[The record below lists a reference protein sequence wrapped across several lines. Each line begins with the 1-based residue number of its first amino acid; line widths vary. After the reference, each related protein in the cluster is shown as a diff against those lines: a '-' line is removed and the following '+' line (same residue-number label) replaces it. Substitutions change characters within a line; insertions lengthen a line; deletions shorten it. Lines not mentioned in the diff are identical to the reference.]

1 MIKGQVLACPFQYS
15 EHRIFR
21 VMMTETR
28 KIDVA
33 GQFSIGG
40 NSRFVLIAGPCAI
53 ESEAMTMQV
62 AAELKQI
69 CADLGIHLIFKSSFD
84 KANRSSVKSPRG
96 LGMEKGLQILKRVK
110 TELNLPIVTDVHE
123 TWQCAPVAEVADMLQ
138 IPAFLSRQTDLLVA
152 AANTG
157 KIVNVKKGQ
166 FMAPWDM
173 KNVID
178 KLSDSGNE
186 NILLCERGSSFG
198 YNNLIV
204 DMTGLVEMRSY
215 GFPVV
220 FDATHAVQKPGGQG
234 TSTGGNREM
243 VPYLMRAALAVGV
256 DAIFAE
262 VHPDP
267 DHAFSD
273 GPNQIHLSNIRKI
286 LEQAVAID
294 DLVKGSRETKGER
307 NDDGSKSLALSE
319 LQPKTTNHKPQIK
332 LFLTDVD
339 GVLTD
344 AGMYYSEN
352 GDELKKFNTHDG
364 MGLQLIRQ
372 LGVKTGIITSENTKM
387 VERRFSKLKLDYLYQ
402 GKREGGKL
410 AAAKEICEKE
420 GILLSEVAYI
430 GDDINCL
437 ELLSNVG
444 WAACPANA
452 LDAVKNIP
460 GIVQMKKN
468 GGEGCVR
475 EFVEMIIKR
484 QNI

>member
-1 MIKGQVLACPFQYS
+1 MFETHKINVLNRF
-15 EHRIFR
+15 
-21 VMMTETR
+21 
-28 KIDVA
+28 D
-33 GQFSIGG
+33 IGG

-53 ESEAMTMQV
+53 ESEEMTMEV
-62 AAELKQI
+62 AAKLKEI
-69 CADLGIHLIFKSSFD
+69 CQELGIHLIFKSSFD
-84 KANRSSVKSPRG
+84 KANRSSVKAPRG
-96 LGMEKGLQILKRVK
+96 LGMKRGLEILQRVK
-110 TELNLPIVTDVHE
+110 TELDLPIVTDVHE

-138 IPAFLSRQTDLLVA
+138 IPAFLSRQTDLLIA
-152 AANTG
+152 AAKTG

-178 KLSDSGNE
+178 KLRDSGNE

-215 GFPVV
+215 GYPVV

-273 GPNQIHLSNIRKI
+273 GPNQIHLSKIREI
-286 LEQAVAID
+286 LEQAIAID
-294 DLVKGSRETKGER
+294 NITKQLTV
-307 NDDGSKSLALSE
+307 NSKQQALSPI
-319 LQPKTTNHKPQIK
+319 LPTTDYQLLTKIK

-344 AGMYYSEN
+344 AGMYYSEA

-364 MGLQLIRQ
+364 MGLQLIREK
-372 LGVKTGIITSENTKM
+372 GIKTGIITSENTKM
-387 VERRFSKLKLDYLYQ
+387 VERRFNKLKLDYLYQ

-410 AAAKEICEKE
+410 ASVQEICEKE
-420 GILLSEVAYI
+420 GITLAEVAYI
-430 GDDINCL
+430 GDDVNCF
-437 ELLSNVG
+437 ELLSSVG
-444 WAACPANA
+444 LAACPADA
-452 LDAVKNIP
+452 LDAIKNIP
-460 GIVQMKKN
+460 GIIQMKKK

-475 EFVEMIIKR
+475 EFVEMIISKL
-484 QNI
+484 

>member
-1 MIKGQVLACPFQYS
+1 MIEPCKINVLNRF
-15 EHRIFR
+15 
-21 VMMTETR
+21 
-28 KIDVA
+28 D
-33 GQFSIGG
+33 IGG
-40 NSRFVLIAGPCAI
+40 NNRFVLIAGPCAI
-53 ESEAMTMQV
+53 ESEEMTMEV
-62 AAELKQI
+62 AKTLKEICEELHI
-69 CADLGIHLIFKSSFD
+69 DLIFKSSFD
-84 KANRSSVKSPRG
+84 KANRSSVQSPRG
-96 LGMEKGLQILKRVK
+96 VGMQRGLQILQRVK

-123 TWQCAPVAEVADMLQ
+123 TWQCEEVARVADMLQ

-152 AANTG
+152 AAKTG

-178 KLSDSGNE
+178 KLRDSGNE

-198 YNNLIV
+198 YNNLVV

-243 VPYLMRAALAVGV
+243 VPYLMRAALAIGV

-267 DHAFSD
+267 EHAFSD
-273 GPNQIHLSNIRKI
+273 GPNQLYLSDIREILQQAILIDNITKNLSADYKHEAIIH
-286 LEQAVAID
+286 
-294 DLVKGSRETKGER
+294 ETKKPE
-307 NDDGSKSLALSE
+307 D
-319 LQPKTTNHKPQIK
+319 KTIK

-344 AGMYYSEN
+344 SGMYYSEL

-364 MGLQLIRQ
+364 MGLRLISQ
-372 LGVKTGIITSENTKM
+372 KGIKTGIVTSEDTKL
-387 VERRFSKLKLDYLYQ
+387 VERRSQKLKLDYLYQ
-402 GKREGGKL
+402 GKHEGGKL
-410 AAAKEICEKE
+410 GSVKEICEKE
-420 GILLSEVAYI
+420 GITLNEVAYI
-430 GDDINCL
+430 GDDVNCF
-437 ELLSNVG
+437 ELLSSVG
-444 WAACPANA
+444 IAACPADA
-452 LDAVKNIP
+452 LDIIKNIP
-460 GIVQMKKN
+460 GIIQMKKK

-475 EFVEMIIKR
+475 EFVEIIMNKYC
-484 QNI
+484 

>member
-1 MIKGQVLACPFQYS
+1 
-15 EHRIFR
+15 
-21 VMMTETR
+21 MTTNTH
-28 KIDVA
+28 KINILNRFD
-33 GQFSIGG
+33 IGG
-40 NSRFVLIAGPCAI
+40 NNRFVLIAGPCAI
-53 ESEAMTMQV
+53 ETEEMTMMV
-62 AAELKQI
+62 AAKLKEICNELN
-69 CADLGIHLIFKSSFD
+69 IHLIFKSSFD

-96 LGMEKGLQILKRVK
+96 LGMERGLQILQRVK
-110 TELNLPIVTDVHE
+110 TELDLPIVTDVHE

-152 AANTG
+152 AAHTG
-157 KIVNVKKGQ
+157 KVVNVKKGQ

-178 KLSDSGNE
+178 KLRDSGNE

-198 YNNLIV
+198 YNNLVV

-220 FDATHAVQKPGGQG
+220 FDATHSVQKPGGQG

-273 GPNQIHLSNIRKI
+273 GPNQIFLSDIKGI
-286 LEQAVAID
+286 LQQAIAID
-294 DLVKGSRETKGER
+294 NITKGISQQAIT
-307 NDDGSKSLALSE
+307 NDQQSAEKQE
-319 LQPKTTNHKPQIK
+319 TQNTKHKAQNIK
-332 LFLTDVD
+332 LLLTDVD

-344 AGMYYSEN
+344 AGMYYSEA

-364 MGLQLIRQ
+364 MGLQLIRAK
-372 LGVKTGIITSENTKM
+372 GIKTGIITSEDTKL
-387 VERRFSKLKLDYLYQ
+387 VERRFQKLKLDYLYQ

-410 AAAKEICEKE
+410 ASVKEICEKE
-420 GILLSEVAYI
+420 NILLSEVAYI
-430 GDDINCL
+430 GDDVNCF
-437 ELLSNVG
+437 ELLSSVG
-444 WAACPANA
+444 LAACPANA
-452 LDAVKNIP
+452 LDAIKNIP
-460 GIVQMKKN
+460 GIVQMKKK

-475 EFVEMIIKR
+475 EFVEMIM
-484 QNI
+484 NGYC

>member
-1 MIKGQVLACPFQYS
+1 MTTREINVLN
-15 EHRIFR
+15 
-21 VMMTETR
+21 
-28 KIDVA
+28 K
-33 GQFSIGG
+33 FSIGG
-40 NSRFVLIAGPCAI
+40 NNRFTLIAGPCAI
-53 ESEAMTMQV
+53 ETEEITMQV

-69 CADLGIHLIFKSSFD
+69 CEELDINLIFKSSFD
-84 KANRSSVKSPRG
+84 KANRSSVKAPRG
-96 LGMEKGLQILKRVK
+96 LGMERGLEILKRVK

-152 AANTG
+152 AAKTG

-178 KLSDSGNE
+178 KLVDSGNE

-215 GFPVV
+215 GYPVV

-262 VHPDP
+262 VHPNP
-267 DHAFSD
+267 DYAFSD
-273 GPNQIHLSNIRKI
+273 GPNQIYLSKIREI
-286 LEQAVAID
+286 LEQAIAID
-294 DLVKGSRETKGER
+294 NIVKGIHSTDKFQI
-307 NDDGSKSLALSE
+307 SIKS
-319 LQPKTTNHKPQIK
+319 PKITDNKFKNIK

-344 AGMYYSEN
+344 AGMYYSEA

-372 LGVKTGIITSENTKM
+372 KGIKTGIITSEDTKM
-387 VERRFSKLKLDYLYQ
+387 VERRYNKLKLDYLYQ
-402 GKREGGKL
+402 GKCEGGKL
-410 AAAKEICEKE
+410 ASAKEICELE
-420 GILLSEVAYI
+420 GITLAEIAYI
-430 GDDINCL
+430 GDDVNCL

-444 WAACPANA
+444 LAACPANA

-460 GIVQMKKN
+460 GIIQLKKK

-475 EFVEMIIKR
+475 EFVEMIIS
-484 QNI
+484 QL

>member
-1 MIKGQVLACPFQYS
+1 ML
-15 EHRIFR
+15 
-21 VMMTETR
+21 ETR
-28 KIDVA
+28 KINILNRFD
-33 GQFSIGG
+33 IGG
-40 NSRFVLIAGPCAI
+40 NTRFVLIAGPCAI
-53 ESEAMTMQV
+53 ESEEMTMMV
-62 AAELKQI
+62 AAKLKEICEELQ
-69 CADLGIHLIFKSSFD
+69 IHLIFKSSFD

-96 LGMEKGLQILKRVK
+96 LGMERGLEILQRVK

-152 AANTG
+152 AAKTG

-198 YNNLIV
+198 YNNLVV

-273 GPNQIHLSNIRKI
+273 GPNQLYLSDIKQI
-286 LEQAVAID
+286 LQQAIAID
-294 DLVKGSRETKGER
+294 NITKGIENQEPRAKNQESRTQNSEHKTR
-307 NDDGSKSLALSE
+307 N
-319 LQPKTTNHKPQIK
+319 IK
-332 LFLTDVD
+332 LVLTDVD

-344 AGMYYSEN
+344 AGMYYTES
-352 GDELKKFNTHDG
+352 GDEIKKFNTHDG
-364 MGLQLIRQ
+364 MGLQIIRDK
-372 LGVKTGIITSENTKM
+372 GIKTGIITSENTKM
-387 VERRFSKLKLDYLYQ
+387 VERRFNKLKLDYLYQ

-410 AAAKEICEKE
+410 ASVMEICEKE
-420 GILLSEVAYI
+420 GITLSEVAYI
-430 GDDINCL
+430 GDDVNCFD
-437 ELLSNVG
+437 LLSAVG
-444 WAACPANA
+444 LAACPANA
-452 LDAVKNIP
+452 VDTIKNIP
-460 GIVQMKKN
+460 DIIQMKKI

-475 EFVEMIIKR
+475 EFVEMIIAG
-484 QNI
+484 I

>member
-1 MIKGQVLACPFQYS
+1 MI
-15 EHRIFR
+15 
-21 VMMTETR
+21 TETC
-28 KIDVA
+28 KINVLDR
-33 GQFSIGG
+33 FDIGG
-40 NSRFVLIAGPCAI
+40 NNRFVLIAGPCAI
-53 ESEAMTMQV
+53 ETEEMTMEV
-62 AAELKQI
+62 ASSLKAICEELH
-69 CADLGIHLIFKSSFD
+69 IHLIFKSSYD

-96 LGMEKGLQILKRVK
+96 VGLERGLQILQRVK

-123 TWQCAPVAEVADMLQ
+123 SWQCAEVAKVADMLQ

-152 AANTG
+152 AAKTG

-178 KLSDSGNE
+178 KLRDSGNE

-198 YNNLIV
+198 YNNLVV

-215 GFPVV
+215 GYPVV
-220 FDATHAVQKPGGQG
+220 FDATHSVQKPGGQG

-243 VPYLMRAALAVGV
+243 VPYLMRAALAIGV

-273 GPNQIHLSNIRKI
+273 GPNQLYLSGIREI
-286 LEQAVAID
+286 LIQAVAID
-294 DLVKGSRETKGER
+294 NITK
-307 NDDGSKSLALSE
+307 NISSDYK
-319 LQPKTTNHKPQIK
+319 LQTQNTEHGTRTAEHNAIK
-332 LFLTDVD
+332 LLLTDVD

-344 AGMYYSEN
+344 SGMYYSEA

-364 MGLQLIRQ
+364 MGLQIIRQ
-372 LGVKTGIITSENTKM
+372 KGVKTGIITSEDTRL
-387 VERRFSKLKLDYLYQ
+387 VERRFQKLKLDYLYQ

-410 AAAKEICEKE
+410 TAVKEICEKE
-420 GILLSEVAYI
+420 GISLRQVAYI
-430 GDDINCL
+430 GDDVNCL

-444 WAACPANA
+444 LAACPSDA
-452 LDAVKNIP
+452 LDTIKNIP
-460 GIVQMKKN
+460 GIIQMKKK

-475 EFVEMIIKR
+475 EFVELIMDKYC
-484 QNI
+484 

>member
-1 MIKGQVLACPFQYS
+1 M
-15 EHRIFR
+15 R
-21 VMMTETR
+21 TETC
-28 KIDVA
+28 KINVLDR
-33 GQFSIGG
+33 FDIGG
-40 NSRFVLIAGPCAI
+40 NNRFVLIAGPCAI
-53 ESEAMTMQV
+53 ETEEMTMEV
-62 AAELKQI
+62 ARTLKDICEELHI
-69 CADLGIHLIFKSSFD
+69 DLIFKSSYD

-96 LGMEKGLQILKRVK
+96 VGLERGLQILQRVK

-123 TWQCAPVAEVADMLQ
+123 AWQCAEVAKVADVLQ

-152 AANTG
+152 AAKTG

-178 KLSDSGNE
+178 KLRDSGNE

-198 YNNLIV
+198 YNNLVV

-215 GFPVV
+215 GYPVV
-220 FDATHAVQKPGGQG
+220 FDATHSVQKPGGQG

-243 VPYLMRAALAVGV
+243 VPYLMRAALAIGV

-273 GPNQIHLSNIRKI
+273 GPNQLYLSGIREI
-286 LEQAVAID
+286 LIQAIAID
-294 DLVKGSRETKGER
+294 NITK
-307 NDDGSKSLALSE
+307 NISSDYN
-319 LQPKTTNHKPQIK
+319 PKTQNTEHGTQNAKFNSIK
-332 LFLTDVD
+332 LLLTDVD

-344 AGMYYSEN
+344 SGMYYSEA

-372 LGVKTGIITSENTKM
+372 KGVKTGIITSEDTRL
-387 VERRFSKLKLDYLYQ
+387 VERRFQKLKLDFLYQ

-410 AAAKEICEKE
+410 AAVKEICEKE
-420 GILLSEVAYI
+420 GIKLKEVAYI
-430 GDDINCL
+430 GDDVNCF
-437 ELLSNVG
+437 ELLSSVG
-444 WAACPANA
+444 LAACPSDA
-452 LDAVKNIP
+452 LDTIKNIP
-460 GIVQMKKN
+460 GIIQMKKK

-475 EFVEMIIKR
+475 EFVELIMNKYC
-484 QNI
+484 

>member
-1 MIKGQVLACPFQYS
+1 MNPGYLIKEMIETQKINVLNRF
-15 EHRIFR
+15 
-21 VMMTETR
+21 
-28 KIDVA
+28 D
-33 GQFSIGG
+33 IGG
-40 NSRFVLIAGPCAI
+40 NNRFVLIAGPCAI
-53 ESEAMTMQV
+53 ETEEMTMEV
-62 AAELKQI
+62 ARTLKEI
-69 CADLGIHLIFKSSFD
+69 CGELGIHLIFKSSFD

-96 LGMEKGLQILKRVK
+96 VGMERGLQILQRVK
-110 TELNLPIVTDVHE
+110 TELDLPIVTDVHE
-123 TWQCAPVAEVADMLQ
+123 TWQCAEVAKVADMLQ

-152 AANTG
+152 AAKTG

-173 KNVID
+173 KNVVD
-178 KLSDSGNE
+178 KLRDSGNE

-198 YNNLIV
+198 YNNLVV
-204 DMTGLVEMRSY
+204 DMTGLVEMRNY

-273 GPNQIHLSNIRKI
+273 GPNQLYLSGIREI
-286 LEQAVAID
+286 LEQAIAID
-294 DLVKGSRETKGER
+294 NITKQLAVS
-307 NDDGSKSLALSE
+307 SKQQAVSTKLPTISYQL
-319 LQPKTTNHKPQIK
+319 PTKIK
-332 LFLTDVD
+332 LLLTDVD

-344 AGMYYSEN
+344 SGMYYSEA

-364 MGLQLIRQ
+364 MGLQLVKAKGI
-372 LGVKTGIITSENTKM
+372 KTGIVTSENTKL
-387 VERRFSKLKLDYLYQ
+387 VERRFQKLKLDYLYQ

-410 AAAKEICEKE
+410 ASVKEICEKE
-420 GILLSEVAYI
+420 GISLAEVAYI
-430 GDDINCL
+430 GDDVNCF
-437 ELLSNVG
+437 ELLSAVG
-444 WAACPANA
+444 LAACPADA
-452 LDAVKNIP
+452 LSAIKNIP
-460 GIVQMKKN
+460 GIVQMKKK

-475 EFVEMIIKR
+475 EFVEMIM
-484 QNI
+484 NNY

>member
-1 MIKGQVLACPFQYS
+1 MV
-15 EHRIFR
+15 
-21 VMMTETR
+21 ETR
-28 KIDVA
+28 KINVLNRFD
-33 GQFSIGG
+33 IGG
-40 NSRFVLIAGPCAI
+40 NNRFVLIAGPCAI
-53 ESEAMTMQV
+53 ESEEMTMEV
-62 AAELKQI
+62 AAKLKEI
-69 CADLGIHLIFKSSFD
+69 CSELGIHLIFKSSFD
-84 KANRSSVKSPRG
+84 KANRTSVKAPRG
-96 LGMEKGLQILKRVK
+96 VGIERGLQILQRVK
-110 TELNLPIVTDVHE
+110 TELNLPIITDVHE
-123 TWQCAPVAEVADMLQ
+123 SWQCTEVAKVADMLQ

-152 AANTG
+152 AAKTG

-178 KLSDSGNE
+178 KLRDSGNE

-198 YNNLIV
+198 YNNLVV

-273 GPNQIHLSNIRKI
+273 GPNQLHLSKIREI
-286 LEQAVAID
+286 LEQAIAID
-294 DLVKGSRETKGER
+294 NITKQLAVSNEQLSVS
-307 NDDGSKSLALSE
+307 SKQQAVNTK
-319 LQPKTTNHKPQIK
+319 LQSKIK
-332 LFLTDVD
+332 LLLTDVD

-344 AGMYYSEN
+344 AGMYYSEA

-364 MGLQLIRQ
+364 MGLQLIREK
-372 LGVKTGIITSENTKM
+372 GIKTGIITSENTKL
-387 VERRFSKLKLDYLYQ
+387 VERRFQKLKLDYLYQ

-410 AAAKEICEKE
+410 ATVKEICEKE
-420 GILLSEVAYI
+420 GITLAEVAYI
-430 GDDINCL
+430 GDDVNCF
-437 ELLSNVG
+437 ELLSSVG
-444 WAACPANA
+444 LAACPADA
-452 LDAVKNIP
+452 LDVIKNIP
-460 GIVQMKKN
+460 GIIQMKKK
-468 GGEGCVR
+468 GGDGCVR
-475 EFVEMIIKR
+475 EFVEMIINR
-484 QNI
+484 YC

>member
-1 MIKGQVLACPFQYS
+1 MITDT
-15 EHRIFR
+15 H
-21 VMMTETR
+21 
-28 KIDVA
+28 KINILNRFD
-33 GQFSIGG
+33 IGG
-40 NSRFVLIAGPCAI
+40 NNRFVLIAGPCAI
-53 ESEAMTMQV
+53 ETEEMTMMV
-62 AAELKQI
+62 AAKLKEICNEL
-69 CADLGIHLIFKSSFD
+69 DIHLIFKSSFD

-96 LGMEKGLQILKRVK
+96 LGMERGLQILQRVK
-110 TELNLPIVTDVHE
+110 TELDLPIVTDVHE

-152 AANTG
+152 AAHTG

-178 KLSDSGNE
+178 KLRDSGNE

-198 YNNLIV
+198 YNNLVV

-273 GPNQIHLSNIRKI
+273 GPNQIYLSDIKEI
-286 LEQAVAID
+286 LQQAIAID
-294 DLVKGSRETKGER
+294 NITKGIKNQEPR
-307 NDDGSKSLALSE
+307 AENQDNTIYNSE
-319 LQPKTTNHKPQIK
+319 PQKIK
-332 LFLTDVD
+332 LLLTDVD

-344 AGMYYSEN
+344 AGMYYPEA

-364 MGLQLIRQ
+364 MGLQLIRSK
-372 LGVKTGIITSENTKM
+372 GIKTGIITSEDTKL
-387 VERRFSKLKLDYLYQ
+387 VERRFQKLKLDYLYQ

-410 AAAKEICEKE
+410 ASVKEICDKE
-420 GILLSEVAYI
+420 GITLSEVAYI
-430 GDDINCL
+430 GDDVNCF
-437 ELLSNVG
+437 ELLSSVG
-444 WAACPANA
+444 LAACPADAINA
-452 LDAVKNIP
+452 IKNIP
-460 GIVQMKKN
+460 GIIQMKKK

-475 EFVEMIIKR
+475 EFVEMIM
-484 QNI
+484 NSYC

>member
-1 MIKGQVLACPFQYS
+1 ML
-15 EHRIFR
+15 
-21 VMMTETR
+21 ETR
-28 KIDVA
+28 KINILNRFD
-33 GQFSIGG
+33 IGG
-40 NSRFVLIAGPCAI
+40 NTRFVLIAGPCAI
-53 ESEAMTMQV
+53 ESEEMTMMV
-62 AAELKQI
+62 AAKLKEICEELQ
-69 CADLGIHLIFKSSFD
+69 IHLIFKSSFD

-96 LGMEKGLQILKRVK
+96 LGMKLGLEILQRVK

-152 AANTG
+152 AAKTG

-198 YNNLIV
+198 YNNLVV

-273 GPNQIHLSNIRKI
+273 GPNQLYLSDIKQI
-286 LEQAVAID
+286 LQQAIAID
-294 DLVKGSRETKGER
+294 NIIKGIENQEPRAKNQESRTQNSEHKTR
-307 NDDGSKSLALSE
+307 N
-319 LQPKTTNHKPQIK
+319 IK
-332 LFLTDVD
+332 LVLTDVD

-344 AGMYYSEN
+344 AGMYYTES
-352 GDELKKFNTHDG
+352 GDEIKKFNTHDG
-364 MGLQLIRQ
+364 MGLQIIRDK
-372 LGVKTGIITSENTKM
+372 GIKTGIITSENTKM
-387 VERRFSKLKLDYLYQ
+387 VERRFNKLKLDYLYQ

-410 AAAKEICEKE
+410 ASVMEICEKE
-420 GILLSEVAYI
+420 GITLSEVAYI
-430 GDDINCL
+430 GDDVNCFD
-437 ELLSNVG
+437 LLSAVG
-444 WAACPANA
+444 LAACPANA
-452 LDAVKNIP
+452 LDTIKNIP
-460 GIVQMKKN
+460 GMIQMKKK

-475 EFVEMIIKR
+475 EFVEMIITR
-484 QNI
+484 I